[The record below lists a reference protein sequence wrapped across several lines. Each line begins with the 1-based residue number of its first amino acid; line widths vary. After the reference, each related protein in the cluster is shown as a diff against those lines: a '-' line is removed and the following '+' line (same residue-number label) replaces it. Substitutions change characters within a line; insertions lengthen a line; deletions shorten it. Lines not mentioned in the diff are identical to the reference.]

1 VISKSFLVVAL
12 LLSLV
17 LLPIYAVASHVSHR
31 ARAFYTETLY
41 VNSASYPLATA
52 GTSNLGAVTLD
63 PMQYVGYIAE
73 IVLVI
78 VIIAIII
85 YAFSRR
91 RKTLPKHP
99 SQQQRPLPGPPPKD
113 IDLTP
118 KQPPVQ
124 QIVIK
129 EVVKVKCLYC
139 GALIDS
145 TAQVCP
151 ICGAPR
157 T

>member
-1 VISKSFLVVAL
+1 
-12 LLSLV
+12 
-17 LLPIYAVASHVSHR
+17 
-31 ARAFYTETLY
+31 
-41 VNSASYPLATA
+41 
-52 GTSNLGAVTLD
+52 
-63 PMQYVGYIAE
+63 MQYAGYIAE
-73 IVLVI
+73 IVLIIVVI
-78 VIIAIII
+78 VIII

-91 RKTLPKHP
+91 SRRTLPKHS
-99 SQQQRPLPGPPPKD
+99 SQQQYPQPRPPPQD

-145 TAQVCP
+145 TAEVCP

>member
-1 VISKSFLVVAL
+1 MLFQEEAEKR
-12 LLSLV
+12 
-17 LLPIYAVASHVSHR
+17 SHNIR
-31 ARAFYTETLY
+31 T
-41 VNSASYPLATA
+41 N
-52 GTSNLGAVTLD
+52 N
-63 PMQYVGYIAE
+63 
-73 IVLVI
+73 
-78 VIIAIII
+78 
-85 YAFSRR
+85 
-91 RKTLPKHP
+91 HP
-99 SQQQRPLPGPPPKD
+99 PPPGPPPEN

-129 EVVKVKCLYC
+129 EVVKVKCRYC

-145 TAQVCP
+145 TAETCP

>member
-1 VISKSFLVVAL
+1 LISKSFLVVAL

-17 LLPIYAVASHVSHR
+17 LFQTYAGES
-31 ARAFYTETLY
+31 ARA
-41 VNSASYPLATA
+41 
-52 GTSNLGAVTLD
+52 TSNLGGANVD
-63 PMQYVGYIAE
+63 PAQYVGYIAE
-73 IVLVI
+73 IVIFI
-78 VIIAIII
+78 VIFVIII
-85 YAFSRR
+85 YAVSRR
-91 RKTLPKHP
+91 RKSLPKHP
-99 SQQQRPLPGPPPKD
+99 SHPPYSPPSPPPQN

>member
-1 VISKSFLVVAL
+1 V
-12 LLSLV
+12 
-17 LLPIYAVASHVSHR
+17 
-31 ARAFYTETLY
+31 
-41 VNSASYPLATA
+41 TA
-52 GTSNLGAVTLD
+52 NNLGGGKSGL
-63 PMQYVGYIAE
+63 MQYIGYIAG
-73 IVLVI
+73 IVLII
-78 VIIAIII
+78 VVVMILI

-91 RKTLPKHP
+91 SRRTLPEHP
-99 SQQQRPLPGPPPKD
+99 SQREYPPPGPPPPE

-129 EVVKVKCLYC
+129 EVVKVKCPYC

-145 TAQVCP
+145 TADVCP

>member
-1 VISKSFLVVAL
+1 
-12 LLSLV
+12 
-17 LLPIYAVASHVSHR
+17 
-31 ARAFYTETLY
+31 
-41 VNSASYPLATA
+41 
-52 GTSNLGAVTLD
+52 
-63 PMQYVGYIAE
+63 MQYVDYIAG
-73 IVLVI
+73 IVLII
-78 VIIAIII
+78 VVVMILI

-91 RKTLPKHP
+91 RNRRTLPQHP
-99 SQQQRPLPGPPPKD
+99 SQREYPPPGPPPPE

-129 EVVKVKCLYC
+129 EVVKVKCPYC

-145 TAQVCP
+145 TADVCP

>member
-1 VISKSFLVVAL
+1 VGDY
-12 LLSLV
+12 LSHYDVGNLNAGNSDQPQYAGYIAALV
-17 LLPIYAVASHVSHR
+17 LL
-31 ARAFYTETLY
+31 
-41 VNSASYPLATA
+41 
-52 GTSNLGAVTLD
+52 
-63 PMQYVGYIAE
+63 
-73 IVLVI
+73 LVVV
-78 VIIAIII
+78 VILI

-91 RKTLPKHP
+91 SGRTLPEHP
-99 SQQQRPLPGPPPKD
+99 SQHQYPPPGPPPED

-129 EVVKVKCLYC
+129 EIVKVKCQYC

-145 TAQVCP
+145 TAEVCP